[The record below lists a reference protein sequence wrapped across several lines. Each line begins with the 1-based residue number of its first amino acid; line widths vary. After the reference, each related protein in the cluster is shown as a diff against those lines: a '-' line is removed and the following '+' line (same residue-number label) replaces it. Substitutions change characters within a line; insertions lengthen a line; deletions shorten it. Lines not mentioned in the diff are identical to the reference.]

1 MDYDKTSYNQAVRNK
16 QVLPETQETCSQLF
30 EASVMDEN
38 IWGRLFS
45 TCRSFK
51 NVVIDLTEDKYTFGR
66 GDVTFQ
72 FTEKMFEKSYLSTI
86 SKTHFLIYRE
96 YRSGCDPIVVLE
108 DRSQNGTFVNKS
120 LVGKYKKKLLRNNDE
135 ISLALPSR
143 RVFVFYD
150 CHDNEAHDYPKCLNE
165 KYTVTRKIG
174 DGSYG
179 EPCIVK
185 FLDIIEGED
194 NIYIVMELAEGG
206 ELFDRIISK
215 GVLQEETVK
224 LYFYQLVQAIKYL
237 HEKKITHRDIKP
249 ENILLDS
256 DDENTVIKLTDFGL
270 SKLTRDTTIMT
281 SLCGT
286 QAYIAP
292 EILRHDD
299 IYNSK
304 VDMWSLGCV
313 FLAGYPPF
321 NGETDK
327 ATKYN
332 ILNGQYKMKKSVWD
346 QVSEQAT
353 DLVRKLL
360 IVNPDERF
368 SAEQVL
374 QHEWLQDPQ
383 IIRKAENLMFPPI
396 QSSPPKRR
404 LEDIDVDITDSKTPK
419 LMSGIE
425 FTST

>member
-1 MDYDKTSYNQAVRNK
+1 MYNNNK
-16 QVLPETQETCSQLF
+16 
-30 EASVMDEN
+30 
-38 IWGRLFS
+38 
-45 TCRSFK
+45 
-51 NVVIDLTEDKYTFGR
+51 VVII
-66 GDVTFQ
+66 
-72 FTEKMFEKSYLSTI
+72 YL
-86 SKTHFLIYRE
+86 Y
-96 YRSGCDPIVVLE
+96 
-108 DRSQNGTFVNKS
+108 
-120 LVGKYKKKLLRNNDE
+120 LLQ
-135 ISLALPSR
+135 
-143 RVFVFYD
+143 
-150 CHDNEAHDYPKCLNE
+150 
-165 KYTVTRKIG
+165 
-174 DGSYG
+174 
-179 EPCIVK
+179 PCIVK

-215 GVLQEETVK
+215 GVLPEETVK

-313 FLAGYPPF
+313 LFVCLAGYPPF

-332 ILNGQYKMKKSVWD
+332 ILNGQYKMKKS
-346 QVSEQAT
+346 
-353 DLVRKLL
+353 
-360 IVNPDERF
+360 
-368 SAEQVL
+368 
-374 QHEWLQDPQ
+374 DPQ